1 MFDGGSM
8 FDTSDS
14 PAPEASNYFE
24 ELLSARQRSSNIL
37 SDLNRQQADMRAQ
50 VVAGGLKDPSKAAQQ
65 LDELYK
71 AGIEAAHE
79 ERLATIACINFW
91 REFRAQ
97 RARDEVAAAAAQAPA
112 IVVEPGR
119 GSALSEEQGLG
130 SGPSGLGSAGLGSG
144 ALESLGGARTLR

>member
-71 AGIEAAHE
+71 AVEGFDVAAVEDPAAPGAWTFASDTAKGCRRRASGDTGISSMDGASP
-79 ERLATIACINFW
+79 NFW
-91 REFRAQ
+91 FITPSHVTRRAVN
-97 RARDEVAAAAAQAPA
+97 A
-112 IVVEPGR
+112 
-119 GSALSEEQGLG
+119 
-130 SGPSGLGSAGLGSG
+130 
-144 ALESLGGARTLR
+144 